1 MHDPTQTPNAAQEAS
16 QAAAP
21 VLHFLGRDL
30 YGRRIYYP
38 ATPAALAIT
47 RIAGRRSLDRGQLQA
62 LADSGLAVTL
72 ADPGQLAPV
81 ALQADRSPAGL
92 ARRWHAETRQAAPDY
107 QALYRAAHYS
117 QTTPPTL

>member
-1 MHDPTQTPNAAQEAS
+1 MHDPTQTPNAAQEA
-16 QAAAP
+16 AP
-21 VLHFLGRDL
+21 VLHFAGRDL

-38 ATPAALAIT
+38 ASPAALAIA

-92 ARRWHAETRQAAPDY
+92 ARRWNTETRQAAGQDFP
-107 QALYRAAHYS
+107 AIYRAAHAA
-117 QTTPPTL
+117 QTLPPSL

>member
-1 MHDPTQTPNAAQEAS
+1 M
-16 QAAAP
+16 
-21 VLHFLGRDL
+21 LHFAGRDL

-38 ATPAALAIT
+38 VTPAALAVA

-92 ARRWHAETRQAAPDY
+92 ARRWHAETRQAGGQDY
-107 QALYRAAHYS
+107 QEIFRAAHRA
-117 QTTPPTL
+117 QTLPPTL

>member
-1 MHDPTQTPNAAQEAS
+1 MQDPTQTPNAAQEA
-16 QAAAP
+16 AP
-21 VLHFLGRDL
+21 ALHFAGRDL

-38 ATPAALAIT
+38 VSPAALAIA

-81 ALQADRSPAGL
+81 AIQADRSPAGL
-92 ARRWHAETRQAAPDY
+92 ARRWHAETRQAWPHAGEMY
-107 QALYRAAHYS
+107 QAAHRA
-117 QTTPPTL
+117 QTLPPTR